1 MKRKQILA
9 TLAVATLATASLGVS
24 SLTAKADDVNNTPTT
39 VAFVLKDGASVRI
52 SNTDSITGM
61 RYTISMPTEEHNAL
75 ESNAAYE
82 VSYGVLIAPS
92 IYQTQY
98 GLLNAENVFGT
109 TPKYDWAEEQAD
121 GSFVYSGKN
130 GAVVDGKQTPYR
142 IINVSTDKLTVDS
155 KDATKSVFYGCIYEI
170 KDENIA
176 QEFVGVGYMKYTYIE
191 NDTTKTEYKFVTDA
205 DNERSMAYVAQK
217 AYADTV
223 SEDRLDDTQKGI
235 IKTRYL
241 DKVANVE
248 MSYTVENYDT
258 KGNLINSES
267 ETGKLGTPAQIGEKA
282 IDGYTFDADNE
293 NNVLQGTV
301 WADGSLVLKR
311 YYSKNVD
318 TYLTYTDF
326 ANGDAN
332 VDAFNGWPNYTDPV
346 VQLPIA
352 PMTETTDALPEAVKA
367 DASVNGGALHIIKDS
382 YLNGATTYTNK
393 GTDVDKTSGV
403 NILLPKAWL
412 TNCPIDHYTAIS
424 FRVYV
429 IPETGKTP
437 AWSQFDTHTWGNGTI
452 IGNITSG
459 WQTLYV
465 STADLLRIA
474 TDGSPQVCLKLPLG
488 HFLGV
493 ADMWISAIGYAKGE
507 HTINVVDAITDETSK
522 ATFSFDMGATPA
534 NPTKAGYTFVGY
546 TLTKDGTDFVKAE
559 TLETGSTVYAQ
570 YASGT
575 VLHWLNEDV
584 GSVAIDVFKE
594 NNWYFWANNP
604 VQAITTGMWK
614 PLSAIDTTI
623 ASGASDW
630 SKGLLHL
637 IQDGNYG
644 TANDWTDTK
653 GDVPDTTNDVK
664 GRSFYFR
671 GLVAAADVP
680 SDCTKITVS
689 IYVEAIAGTTAKY
702 FDRIANSYVTL
713 SAGWNTINLPKN
725 PITGE
730 GYFYLGH
737 FVNAQ
742 NLYVDYIAAV

>member
-9 TLAVATLATASLGVS
+9 TLAVATLAAASLGVS
-24 SLTAKADDVNNTPTT
+24 SLTANADDVNNTPTT
-39 VAFVLKDGASVRI
+39 VAFVLEDGASVRI

-61 RYTISMPTEEHNAL
+61 RYTISMPTEEHTAL

-92 IYQTQY
+92 FYQKKY

-109 TPKYDWAEEQAD
+109 TPKYDWADEQAD

-130 GAVVDGKQTPYR
+130 GAIVDGKQTPYR

-155 KDATKSVFYGCIYEI
+155 EDATKSVFYGCIYEI

-176 QEFVGVGYMKYTYIE
+176 QEFVGVGYMKYTYVE
-191 NDTTKTEYKFVTDA
+191 DGTTKTEYKFVTDA

-248 MSYTVENYDT
+248 KSYTVENYDT
-258 KGNLINSES
+258 KGNLINRET
-267 ETGKLGTPAQIGEKA
+267 ETGKLGTPAQIDEKA

-293 NNVLQGTV
+293 NNVLEGTV

-332 VDAFNGWPNYTDPV
+332 VDAYNGWPNWNDPRV
-346 VQLPIA
+346 SLKIA
-352 PMTETTDALPEAVKA
+352 PMTETTEALPAEVKA

-382 YLNGATTYTNK
+382 YLNGATTYSNR
-393 GTDVDKTSGV
+393 DDAAVDKTNGV
-403 NILLPKAWL
+403 NIMLPEAWL
-412 TNCPIDHYTAIS
+412 TNCPIDDYTAIS

-429 IPETGKTP
+429 VPETGKTP
-437 AWSQFDTHTWGNGTI
+437 EWSHFDVGSQNRTI

-459 WQTLYV
+459 WQTLYI
-465 STADLLRIA
+465 STANLSKIA
-474 TDGSPQVCLKLPLG
+474 TANGTTGDRLPLG

-507 HTINVVDAITDETSK
+507 HTINVVDAITNETSK
-522 ATFSFDMGATPA
+522 ATFSFDMGATLA
-534 NPTKAGYTFVGY
+534 NPTKTGYTFVGY

-570 YASGT
+570 YAPGT

-584 GSVAIDVFKE
+584 GSITIDVLKI
-594 NNWYFWANNP
+594 NWYEWNDGV
-604 VQAITTGMWK
+604 VQGVNTAGMWK
-614 PLSAIDTTI
+614 PLSEIDATI
-623 ASGASDW
+623 ANGASDW

-637 IQDGNYG
+637 VQDGNYG
-644 TANDWTDTK
+644 TANDWTNTQ
-653 GDVPDTTNDVK
+653 GVVPDAANDVK

-671 GLVAAADVP
+671 GLVTAADVP

-689 IYVEAIAGTTAKY
+689 IYVEAIEGTTAKY
-702 FDRIANSYVTL
+702 YDRTISGYVDLTE
-713 SAGWNTINLPKN
+713 GWNTINLPAN
-725 PITGE
+725 AFLDY

-737 FVNAQ
+737 FVNVQ